1 MFRLTVTTTR
11 ESEPPVAAAS
21 DYSDYYGRYDAMTAL
36 LYAFNDVADGFDRG
50 YLTAV
55 RNYGCADSFE
65 HSVSRDG
72 VTVRARVVRV
82 YSELW

>member
-11 ESEPPVAAAS
+11 DSEPPVAVA
-21 DYSDYYGRYDAMTAL
+21 SDYYGRFDAMTAL
-36 LYAFNDVADGFDRG
+36 LCAFNDVAGGFDRG
-50 YLTAV
+50 YLMAV

-65 HSVSRDG
+65 YSASRDG